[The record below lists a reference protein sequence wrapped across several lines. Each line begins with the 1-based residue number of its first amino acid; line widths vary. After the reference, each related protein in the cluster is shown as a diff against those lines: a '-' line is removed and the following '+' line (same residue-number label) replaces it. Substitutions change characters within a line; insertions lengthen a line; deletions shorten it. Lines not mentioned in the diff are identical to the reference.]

1 MSNARFTSDFTDAQL
16 LDAAIRVI
24 ESMSDEGI
32 RRSQRH
38 FDAYRAQAGFERLP
52 RADSICSRL
61 GLSWEKLCAMP
72 SQSAN
77 GRAISFGKRDSRD
90 SDLSWITEEQLR
102 FALRLAA
109 RRQGSSTITSADY
122 RRVRDVLMGEGC
134 DKFILPDENQIL
146 QKAGNWGSALAIAG
160 LQPNDAQGRELQR
173 EAGVSAVLDRALE
186 MHGMIPTQN
195 ELLKFV
201 AANELALPDRIKPY
215 PAIVEQ
221 WRSDRLSNG
230 IETPTYEPRRSAR
243 PDFGR
248 RVIWEG
254 GQRIRRGYWTEE
266 LAVEAMRR
274 FLSSRRSGEPT
285 TRKAYVDWS
294 KGNREAPAASYL
306 DEWLGGFSRIRRLAN
321 ERRS

>member
-1 MSNARFTSDFTDAQL
+1 MSNARFLSDFTDAQL

-24 ESMSDEGI
+24 ESLSVQGI
-32 RRSQRH
+32 RKSQRN
-38 FDAYRAQAGFERLP
+38 FDAHRAQAGFERLP
-52 RADSICSRL
+52 RADSICTRL

-102 FALRLAA
+102 FALRLTA
-109 RRQGSSTITSADY
+109 RRQGSPTITSADY
-122 RRVRDVLMGEGC
+122 RRVRDQLMGKGC
-134 DKFILPDENQIL
+134 GKSVLPDENQIL
-146 QKAGNWGSALAIAG
+146 QRAGSWGSALAIAG
-160 LQPNDAQGRELQR
+160 LQFDDAQGRELQR
-173 EAGVSAVLDRALE
+173 ETGVSAVLDRALE

-215 PAIVEQ
+215 PAIVER
-221 WRSDRLSNG
+221 WRSDRLSQG
-230 IETPTYEPRRSAR
+230 TETPAYEPRKSVR

-274 FLSSRRSGEPT
+274 FLASRGSGEPT

-294 KGNREAPAASYL
+294 KGNRNAPAASYL
-306 DEWLGGFSRIRRLAN
+306 DEWLGGFARIRQIAASR
-321 ERRS
+321 